1 MHLLPTHPTPETTE
15 VVTQLMDFKQKKESL
30 TSFLGRMKLHFVAW
44 SWLIGCFLVPPT
56 AEQMTQ
62 GGATILD
69 HPQSET

>member
-1 MHLLPTHPTPETTE
+1 MQLLPTHSTPETTE
-15 VVTQLMDFKQKKESL
+15 VVTQPMDFKQKKESL
-30 TSFLGRMKLHFVAW
+30 TSFVGRMKLHLVAW

-56 AEQMTQ
+56 AEMTQ